1 MKLVKFE
8 QEVCP
13 KCDLLNQ
20 MLVAMD
26 KKDIFDDII
35 MITDDNVDELKEK
48 YSLMGTPTIIA
59 YENEE
64 EIARLSTTQFSD
76 ISTFFGKVGI

>member
-35 MITDDNVDELKEK
+35 MITDDNVDALKEK

-59 YENEE
+59 YENDE
-64 EIARLSTTQFSD
+64 EIARLSTTQYGD

>member
-59 YENEE
+59 YENDEE
-64 EIARLSTTQFSD
+64 VTRLSTTQYGD
-76 ISTFFGKVGI
+76 ISAFFGKVGI